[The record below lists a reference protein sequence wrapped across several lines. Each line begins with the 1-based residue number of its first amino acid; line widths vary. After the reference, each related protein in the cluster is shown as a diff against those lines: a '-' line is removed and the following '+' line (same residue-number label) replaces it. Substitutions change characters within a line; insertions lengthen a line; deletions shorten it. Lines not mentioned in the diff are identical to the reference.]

1 MPKLPLYNQ
10 TGESVGTVEAND
22 KIFGKPKFR
31 TDTDVVHQVVVAQE
45 ANARRPIAHTKTRG
59 EVRGGGKKP
68 WKQKGTGRARAG
80 SIRSPLWRGG
90 GVTFGPRKNRNFAK
104 KVNRQMKRLAMSL
117 VFSELAGEKR
127 LFVIDNMEIAK
138 PKTRELFEKIENL
151 RAKLG
156 LGRKVL
162 LLVPERQEALLKAAR
177 NIVNLELKDARNVNI
192 IDLLRANSVVMTKDS
207 LPAVEKLYA
216 P

>member
-10 TGESVGTVEAND
+10 TGESVGIVEAND

-31 TDTDVVHQVVVAQE
+31 TNTDVVHQVVVAQE

-68 WKQKGTGRARAG
+68 WKQKGTGRARVG

-90 GVTFGPRKNRNFAK
+90 GITFGPRNNRNFAK
-104 KVNRQMKRLAMSL
+104 KINRRMKLLAMSL
-117 VFSELAGEKR
+117 VFSELAREKR
-127 LFVIDNMEIAK
+127 LFVIDSMEIAK
-138 PKTRELFEKIENL
+138 PKTRELFQKIENL
-151 RAKLG
+151 RARLG

-162 LLVPERQEALLKAAR
+162 LLISERQEALFKAAG

-192 IDLLRANSVVMTKDS
+192 LDLLRANSVIVTKDS
-207 LPAVEKLYA
+207 LPVVEKLYA
-216 P
+216 Q